1 MGGGYLELQHK
12 GIEDAF
18 FIRNPQIT
26 FFKSVYRR
34 FSNFSI
40 EPIRNEFENSTL
52 LMHKAKR
59 KVNCKVRR
67 LGDLVN
73 HVTLSL
79 TLPELKSKGVVNG
92 DKPDIKWVKNVG
104 CAAIEKIDFLIESQ
118 VIESISGRWLHLYNE
133 IYSSSEEKEAF
144 RDMASYDNEI
154 DHYINDDTNS
164 NPTIPEKELLIPI
177 PFWFSKTTGHNFPL
191 LAVSKNHVHIQVT
204 FKAIEDI
211 IVMKN
216 ESGEWV
222 RPSADFKISDYQ
234 TKLQSTNIDLHAYFS
249 LMYIFL
255 EDNERDSLVR
265 NIHTYTICTTQYGE
279 HIECSTESK
288 LPIRIKHPI
297 KELIWVCQRNDAI
310 VERNDWFNYTNF
322 KDSTKFKEDENK
334 KNILKSAQLLLNTN
348 PRFGEHSW
356 LYFNKVQP
364 YIFFKKKI
372 PEGVYMFN
380 FGLKPLDF
388 EQPSGMCN
396 ASAFS
401 FIDLKISLQ
410 NPPESTP
417 VPIYYN
423 AYVFAVSYNQ
433 LRIMSGFGALQ
444 FVN

>member
-18 FIRNPQIT
+18 FIKNPQIT

-34 FSNFSI
+34 FSNFSL
-40 EPIRNEFENSTL
+40 EPIQNDFENSTI
-52 LMHKAKR
+52 MMPNVKR

-73 HVTLSL
+73 HVTLSF
-79 TLPELKSKGVVNG
+79 TLPELKVKGING

-133 IYSSSEEKEAF
+133 LYSSEDQKRAF
-144 RDMASYDNEI
+144 VNMASYDDEI
-154 DHYINDDTNS
+154 DYYSTI
-164 NPTIPEKELLIPI
+164 IPEKELFIPI

-191 LAVSKNHVHIQVT
+191 LAVNKNHVHIQVT
-204 FKAIEDI
+204 YRAIEDI
-211 IVMKN
+211 VVIKDGDN
-216 ESGEWV
+216 WV
-222 RPSADFKISDYQ
+222 RPSTGFTILDYQ
-234 TKLQSTNIDLHAYFS
+234 TKLQSTNIDLHGYFS
-249 LMYIFL
+249 IMYIFL
-255 EDNERDSLVR
+255 EDKERESLMR
-265 NIHTYTICTTQYGE
+265 NIHTYTISTTQYKE
-279 HIECSTESK
+279 HIQCSSESK
-288 LPIRIKHPI
+288 LPIRIKHPL
-297 KELIWVCQRNDAI
+297 KELIWVLQRNDS
-310 VERNDWFNYTNF
+310 VTERNDWFNYTNF
-322 KDSTKFKEDENK
+322 KDSTALEEEEKG

-348 PRFGEHSW
+348 PRFEEKSW
-356 LYFNKVQP
+356 SYFNKVQP

-372 PEGVYMFN
+372 PDGVYMFN
-380 FGLKPLDF
+380 FGLSPLDF

-401 FIDLKISLQ
+401 FIDLKISLE
-410 NPPESTP
+410 NAPENT
-417 VPIYYN
+417 YYN
-423 AYVFAVSYNQ
+423 LFAFAVSYNQ